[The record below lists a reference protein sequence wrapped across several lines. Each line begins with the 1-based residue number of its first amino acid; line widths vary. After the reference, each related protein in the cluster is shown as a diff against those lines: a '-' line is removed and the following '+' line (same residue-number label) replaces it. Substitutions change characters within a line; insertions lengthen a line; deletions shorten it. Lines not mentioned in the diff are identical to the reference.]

1 MMSYASRTGT
11 KRNLAALRA
20 NGWRLMVSAKG
31 VLRTEGFPYALDN
44 GAWTAFQQG
53 QPFDFDA
60 FEKAVDMLG
69 AGADFI
75 VAPDIVCGG
84 MASLELSLEW
94 VPDLLDRCGPM
105 VLIAVQDGMT
115 ADDLRPHV
123 NTDVGLFVGGSTEWK
138 EQSLPMWG
146 RLKAETGCF
155 LHVGRVNSKRRIK
168 LCAMAGADSFDGS
181 GPSRFAVVIPKLT
194 AARDQ
199 QCLTLILG
207 AFGATL
213 AHSIGATRV
222 ALGAN
227 LDDQADYYDCRPYFA
242 GSLTAALQC
251 ADLDVTVW
259 YPFAGLGK
267 AAILQLAAA
276 HSVDIASTFSCY
288 TPAKGKPCGACAS
301 CCERAKA
308 LEVPE

>member
-1 MMSYASRTGT
+1 MSDPVMTVCLLSGGIDSTA
-11 KRNLAALRA
+11 LAAMLHSRRELA
-20 NGWRLMVSAKG
+20 ACLF
-31 VLRTEGFPYALDN
+31 VLY
-44 GAWTAFQQG
+44 G
-53 QPFDFDA
+53 QPA
-60 FEKAVDMLG
+60 
-69 AGADFI
+69 
-75 VAPDIVCGG
+75 CG
-84 MASLELSLEW
+84 LELKAAQDWCDANDVELHTVQTTIPGAQMSGDPGDPCI
-94 VPDLLDRCGPM
+94 VP
-105 VLIAVQDGMT
+105 
-115 ADDLRPHV
+115 
-123 NTDVGLFVGGSTEWK
+123 
-138 EQSLPMWG
+138 
-146 RLKAETGCF
+146 
-155 LHVGRVNSKRRIK
+155 
-168 LCAMAGADSFDGS
+168 
-181 GPSRFAVVIPKLT
+181 
-194 AARDQ
+194 ARN
-199 QCLTLILG
+199 LILG

-227 LDDQADYYDCRPYFA
+227 LDDQDDYYDCRPYFA